1 MSQSVRRWLFSA
13 GAVAAVGASAFGMGW
28 PASAA
33 PVAPAGPGIPGAAAA
48 AAAAAASTYVPPSHA
63 LSYGQS
69 GAAVKSVQKRLNQLH
84 YYAGPADGQYGQ
96 DLQEAAWAFREAQGL
111 GLNNNSALEPI
122 TRTFLHDLIH
132 PRLPAVIARHY
143 LRKGQALPANRIEVN
158 QTTEVLVL
166 YRNNQ
171 PHLILHVSSG
181 GRYYYCNQGSC
192 GYAVTPDGQY
202 TALSYLAGDI
212 RVPLGFMENPVF
224 FIGRAYAIHGG
235 DPVPWYAASHG
246 CIRIYNDAVN
256 WFHKEVSVGG
266 KHPEPIFVGGRVRP
280 YPDSN

>member
-1 MSQSVRRWLFSA
+1 MRQSVRRWLFGAS
-13 GAVAAVGASAFGMGW
+13 AVAAVGASAFGVTG

-33 PVAPAGPGIPGAAAA
+33 PLAPAGGAVSGGSAAAP
-48 AAAAAASTYVPPSHA
+48 ASSSAYVPPSHA
-63 LSYGQS
+63 LSFGQS
-69 GAAVKSVQKRLNQLH
+69 GAAVKSVQRRLNQLH

-158 QTTEVLVL
+158 QTDEVLVL

-202 TALSYLAGDI
+202 TALSYLPGDI
-212 RVPLGFMENPVF
+212 QVPLGFMENPVF

-235 DPVPWYAASHG
+235 DAVPWYAASHG
-246 CIRIYNDAVN
+246 CVRLYNDVVN
-256 WFHKEVSVGG
+256 WFHTEVSVGG
-266 KHPEPIFVGGRVRP
+266 RHPEAIFVGGSVHP
-280 YPDSN
+280 YPDTN